1 MINSLPKSLLF
12 LVAFAAITQG
22 YFYYEAMHVMHLQ
35 PHRYP
40 YPMLIA
46 GSVLLMYLPIWGQ
59 RRGAVGLS
67 YMLAVISCIAG
78 VAMLV
83 GIHHH

>member
-1 MINSLPKSLLF
+1 
-12 LVAFAAITQG
+12 
-22 YFYYEAMHVMHLQ
+22 
-35 PHRYP
+35 
-40 YPMLIA
+40 MLIA

-67 YMLAVISCIAG
+67 YMLAVISCLAG